1 MIQQSFKND
10 KPTVYLVA
18 TPIGNLKE
26 MTPRAIEILEK
37 VDYIAAED
45 TRTAKK
51 LLNHFNINTK
61 IVSHHL
67 HNEHEST
74 KGLLSLLESGNSIA
88 LVSDAGYPLISDP
101 GQTFVMSVVGAGFNV
116 VPISGASA
124 FLNALVASGIVVQPF
139 AFIGFLEAKESQ
151 LRKQLLKNKDL
162 PMTTVYYLSVHK
174 LEKTLEV
181 ILEILGDRKICLARE
196 ITKMHEE
203 FIRGKVSEVMD
214 QIDVIKGEFVL
225 IIEAS
230 KDEVLVATED
240 LHALIDAKIAE
251 GESVSRAISS
261 VAKANGISK
270 NELYASYHE
279 SK

>member
-1 MIQQSFKND
+1 MIQQSFKNE

-26 MTPRAIEILEK
+26 LTPRAIEILSS

-51 LLNHFNINTK
+51 LLNHFDIKTK
-61 IVSHHL
+61 VVSHHL

-74 KGLLSLLESGNSIA
+74 KGLLSLLEEGNSIA

-101 GQTFVMSVVGAGFNV
+101 GQTFVSSVVAAGFNV
-116 VPISGASA
+116 VPVSGASA
-124 FLNALVASGIVVQPF
+124 FLNALVASGLVVQPF
-139 AFIGFLEAKESQ
+139 AFMGFLEAKESQ
-151 LRKQLLKNKDL
+151 LRKQLIKNKDL
-162 PMTTVYYLSVHK
+162 PMTTLYYLSVHK
-174 LEKTLEV
+174 LEKTLEI

-196 ITKMHEE
+196 ITKLHEE
-203 FIRGKVSEVMD
+203 FIRGSVTEVMA

-225 IIEAS
+225 VVEAS
-230 KDEVLVATED
+230 QDDEELQVED
-240 LHALIDAKIAE
+240 LHALIDAKISQ

-270 NELYASYHE
+270 NELYASYHDA
-279 SK
+279 K